1 MITREN
7 IELEVKKD
15 IISFLNS
22 DERELSLDIVS
33 LDVISIVL
41 KSLEYYENYDS
52 YDTNGWQVDYW
63 TSFSNY
69 NLTLKVSGSM
79 YYGYANIRK
88 EAKNDN

>member
-7 IELEVKKD
+7 IESEIKKD

-22 DERELSLDIVS
+22 DERKLSLDIVP
-33 LDVISIVL
+33 LDVICVVL
-41 KSLEYYENYDS
+41 KSLEYYEDDDA

-69 NLTLKVSGSM
+69 DLTLKVSGSM
-79 YYGYANIRK
+79 FYGYANIIK
-88 EAKNDN
+88 EIKK